1 MSRSSLS
8 TPALRHD
15 ETVVGWSW
23 YAFQMIVLP
32 SLLTSLNGL
41 LKRPFSTA
49 EVNFTYFII
58 NFLATLWIYHR
69 FLGSS
74 FQSLRAHPALF
85 CQAVVL
91 GLAADLSLFS
101 EMIFCLHLLDPGY
114 VNQND
119 ASIAAMTRG
128 SYYLMLLG
136 TVILAPVAEEC
147 VFRGLLF
154 RNLWKVNM
162 GAAYAVSMAAFSVIH
177 IVNYV
182 GVYSPLR
189 LLLAFL
195 QYLPAG
201 LCLSWCYTKS
211 GSIYGPI
218 VMHSLINLYSL
229 NLLR

>member
-8 TPALRHD
+8 APALRRD

-85 CQAVVL
+85 CHSV
-91 GLAADLSLFS
+91 LSLFS
-101 EMIFCLHLLDPGY
+101 HRPAFRPCVPL
-114 VNQND
+114 
-119 ASIAAMTRG
+119 SINFWR
-128 SYYLMLLG
+128 
-136 TVILAPVAEEC
+136 
-147 VFRGLLF
+147 
-154 RNLWKVNM
+154 
-162 GAAYAVSMAAFSVIH
+162 
-177 IVNYV
+177 
-182 GVYSPLR
+182 
-189 LLLAFL
+189 
-195 QYLPAG
+195 PA
-201 LCLSWCYTKS
+201 
-211 GSIYGPI
+211 
-218 VMHSLINLYSL
+218 
-229 NLLR
+229 

>member
-1 MSRSSLS
+1 MSRSSTS
-8 TPALRHD
+8 APALRHD

-41 LKRPFSTA
+41 LKKPFSSA

-91 GLAADLSLFS
+91 GLAAYWASFTA
-101 EMIFCLHLLDPGY
+101 MNFCLHLLDPGY

-119 ASIAAMTRG
+119 ASIAAMTKG